1 MTTKDTPVLGLTFG
15 DFIRTARLNK
25 NLTQQEVATVARVEQ
40 AYLSKIERGEREPSL
55 SIAIRLCDALDL
67 DVNDYAKTVI

>member
-55 SIAIRLCDALDL
+55 SLAIRLCDALDL